1 MLSLYLSFVVFPT
14 IILLQILHPSFSKE
28 ELQVLQKRTVHGR
41 WRGASVQA
49 QIRSLGLSLDHQ
61 SIQFFCQDVFYF
73 YHISTRL
80 DESASQSGQGFE
92 GQSDTDSLQ
101 GLNTRGQGILLICG
115 ENWMDSVF
123 CPSAKQG
130 SARYKK

>member
-1 MLSLYLSFVVFPT
+1 M
-14 IILLQILHPSFSKE
+14 
-28 ELQVLQKRTVHGR
+28 
-41 WRGASVQA
+41 
-49 QIRSLGLSLDHQ
+49 
-61 SIQFFCQDVFYF
+61 
-73 YHISTRL
+73 

-130 SARYKK
+130 SARYQKRMAPSAPFVATLAIYPNAGKFELPSFFSYFRKSRAVVPDP